1 MLVSWMPRKRNLF
14 LKLFFLTFSGNLLKS
29 KLTAIDQQ
37 SAAVWVRLRPRFQL
51 PSSSHI
57 WTSIT
62 NFASTPSRKN
72 TRWRLKVFT
81 PLLMVYLLYS
91 GVIMRLF
98 LKDVMS
104 RLESNMPTLESLLGQ
119 VEQFV
124 ASEKSY
130 QEVPFVIDV
139 MLPMMC
145 SYLPFWY
152 AQGPDN
158 QNPTGG

>member
-1 MLVSWMPRKRNLF
+1 
-14 LKLFFLTFSGNLLKS
+14 
-29 KLTAIDQQ
+29 
-37 SAAVWVRLRPRFQL
+37 
-51 PSSSHI
+51 
-57 WTSIT
+57 
-62 NFASTPSRKN
+62 
-72 TRWRLKVFT
+72 
-81 PLLMVYLLYS
+81 MVYLLYS

-145 SYLPFWY
+145 SYLPFWW